1 MRGGEQA
8 KGKYKDFRSYV
19 PSINIHNEWKYMQR
33 KWTKIMI
40 ITMKTWKGILE
51 TEKRSWMGRERKTQ
65 TNQKV
70 IFIGTYFRGKM
81 WTSFI
86 ANISGKI
93 KFININNYTSDN
105 MLNKCLKDEL
115 LLTFSELKLL
125 KNLIK
130 LENWRSNIA
139 LK

>member
-1 MRGGEQA
+1 
-8 KGKYKDFRSYV
+8 
-19 PSINIHNEWKYMQR
+19 
-33 KWTKIMI
+33 
-40 ITMKTWKGILE
+40 
-51 TEKRSWMGRERKTQ
+51 MGRERKTQ